1 MRGVQNMNECVFC
14 GKKIKENAEFYF
26 NWNGKRVIIKPG
38 YEFPFMCPSC
48 HFKRTEQY
56 IDKRKSFIKKF
67 IEIANGKISIN
78 MRKFWIACKHPHVQR
93 HGAKD
98 DYEWDIEEF
107 LCAIGILT
115 DGNEGYRLFLNEG
128 CNILQLQS
136 DRKSYSFRN
145 KKDAIE
151 YVKWRHECTGAKN
164 IYGVCQVS
172 DFVSKEEISA
182 MRIKI

>member
-38 YEFPFMCPSC
+38 YKFSFMCPSC
-48 HFKRTEQY
+48 CSKRIKK
-56 IDKRKSFIKKF
+56 IDKRKNFLKEF
-67 IEIANGKISIN
+67 VEITNAKISIN

-98 DYEWDIEEF
+98 DYGWDIEEF

-128 CNILQLQS
+128 CSILQLQS
-136 DRKSYSFRN
+136 DRKNYSFRN

-164 IYGVCQVS
+164 IYGICQVS
-172 DFVSKEEISA
+172 DFVSNEEISA
-182 MRIKI
+182 MEIKI

>member
-1 MRGVQNMNECVFC
+1 MEITNSKIHKHEKVLNCMQTSPCATPW
-14 GKKIKENAEFYF
+14 GKKMIADVTI
-26 NWNGKRVIIKPG
+26 GK
-38 YEFPFMCPSC
+38 
-48 HFKRTEQY
+48 
-56 IDKRKSFIKKF
+56 
-67 IEIANGKISIN
+67 
-78 MRKFWIACKHPHVQR
+78 
-93 HGAKD
+93 
-98 DYEWDIEEF
+98 F

-115 DGNEGYRLFLNEG
+115 DGNKGYRLFLNEG